1 MANLHNSLRFYER
14 LKSKSSPTR
23 LMLFDRLKEKK
34 VIFVC
39 SPEFREAVETTI
51 LELFGVKRVDL
62 TPQEQLGLD
71 NEVSMWYKNVPTWW
85 SHKKVG
91 NNKRT
96 FVRKHGDFLSKTIDL
111 NPVSFPKPQYLSPA
125 MIYDS
130 HLSKSQIAFALII
143 NFLLNIR

>member
-14 LKSKSSPTR
+14 LKSKSLPTR

-71 NEVSMWYKNVPTWW
+71 IEASMWYKNVPTWW

-91 NNKRT
+91 HNKRT
-96 FVRKHGDFLSKTIDL
+96 FVRKHHDFLSTTIDL
-111 NPVSFPKPQYLSPA
+111 SPVSFPFTQSLFK
-125 MIYDS
+125 
-130 HLSKSQIAFALII
+130 
-143 NFLLNIR
+143 

>member
-14 LKSKSSPTR
+14 LKSKSLPTR

-91 NNKRT
+91 SNKRT

-111 NPVSFPKPQYLSPA
+111 NPVSFPKSLYFHQRL
-125 MIYDS
+125 
-130 HLSKSQIAFALII
+130 HII
-143 NFLLNIR
+143 QKY